1 MKTRKLMFTSL
12 ATVTLVGT
20 LAFSQN
26 AFAESGT
33 SATNTVVGGTST
45 TASGTGTAASGTSTA
60 TSGTATAVSSI
71 NTSSTGKEVTSNKN
85 DKTDIKDI
93 VTNIVSDILS
103 KMNKTD
109 KSEKKDVQDI
119 EWEINTV
126 LGKRYL
132 KLDGKRLTGWQ
143 TYKGNRYFFDLQDG
157 AAKTGFLNSS
167 TSRYYFDKDGVQQ
180 LGWQKIDDK
189 VYYLTK
195 DGTKHTGVFTD
206 GTKNYYLNDGIE
218 YAKTEWAKEAIN
230 EYSRLASEDIDIS
243 MIDPKTYSRK
253 LTKKSVFDVI
263 ESEVIR
269 IEEEYK
275 KSQNDKEV
283 FEKYC
288 LSKGIAPELM
298 LDWQKTMS
306 LSEAME
312 RVDYLV
318 EIQANEATKAKE
330 VQTPQP
336 VEEIAETAEI
346 DEKGDIWAVM
356 LRMTDKQKS
365 LFKQFLTDTGIELVG
380 KPSLV
385 DDIF

>member
-1 MKTRKLMFTSL
+1 MVETNEL
-12 ATVTLVGT
+12 AVLERLEINYDLTGYPEVKNYEVVYGT
-20 LAFSQN
+20 LEAMLEGADKLVITADEASVESAKSIKSQLTKYQKRIDEVFEVEEAKYN
-26 AFAESGT
+26 EL
-33 SATNTVVGGTST
+33 
-45 TASGTGTAASGTSTA
+45 
-60 TSGTATAVSSI
+60 VS
-71 NTSSTGKEVTSNKN
+71 
-85 DKTDIKDI
+85 
-93 VTNIVSDILS
+93 
-103 KMNKTD
+103 
-109 KSEKKDVQDI
+109 KKRS
-119 EWEINTV
+119 
-126 LGKRYL
+126 L
-132 KLDGKRLTGWQ
+132 KRLFE
-143 TYKGNRYFFDLQDG
+143 R
-157 AAKTGFLNSS
+157 S
-167 TSRYYFDKDGVQQ
+167 
-180 LGWQKIDDK
+180 
-189 VYYLTK
+189 
-195 DGTKHTGVFTD
+195 
-206 GTKNYYLNDGIE
+206 KNYLNDGIE

-230 EYSRLASEDIDIS
+230 EYSRLASEEIDIS

-253 LTKKSVFDVI
+253 LTKKSVFEVI

-288 LSKGIAPELM
+288 QSKGISPELL

-318 EIQANEATKAKE
+318 QIQANETEKVEK

-336 VEEIAETAEI
+336 EVKMAETAEI
-346 DEKGDIWAVM
+346 DEKGDVWAVM

>member
-1 MKTRKLMFTSL
+1 MGLTNEL
-12 ATVTLVGT
+12 AVLERLEISYDLAGYPEVKNYEVVYGT
-20 LAFSQN
+20 LEAMLEGADKLVITADEASV
-26 AFAESGT
+26 ES
-33 SATNTVVGGTST
+33 AKRIDEVFEVEEAKYNEL
-45 TASGTGTAASGTSTA
+45 
-60 TSGTATAVSSI
+60 VS
-71 NTSSTGKEVTSNKN
+71 
-85 DKTDIKDI
+85 
-93 VTNIVSDILS
+93 
-103 KMNKTD
+103 
-109 KSEKKDVQDI
+109 KKRS
-119 EWEINTV
+119 
-126 LGKRYL
+126 L
-132 KLDGKRLTGWQ
+132 KRLFE
-143 TYKGNRYFFDLQDG
+143 R
-157 AAKTGFLNSS
+157 S
-167 TSRYYFDKDGVQQ
+167 
-180 LGWQKIDDK
+180 
-189 VYYLTK
+189 
-195 DGTKHTGVFTD
+195 
-206 GTKNYYLNDGIE
+206 KNYLNDGIE
-218 YAKTEWAKEAIN
+218 YAKTEWVKEAIN

-318 EIQANEATKAKE
+318 EIQANEAIKAKE

-336 VEEIAETAEI
+336 VVEIAETAEI

>member
-1 MKTRKLMFTSL
+1 MGLTNEL
-12 ATVTLVGT
+12 AVLERLEISYDLAGYPEVKNYEVVYGT
-20 LAFSQN
+20 LEAMLEGADKLVITADESSVESAKSIKSQL
-26 AFAESGT
+26 T
-33 SATNTVVGGTST
+33 KYQKR
-45 TASGTGTAASGTSTA
+45 
-60 TSGTATAVSSI
+60 I
-71 NTSSTGKEVTSNKN
+71 DEVFEVEEAKYNEL
-85 DKTDIKDI
+85 I
-93 VTNIVSDILS
+93 S
-103 KMNKTD
+103 K
-109 KSEKKDVQDI
+109 
-119 EWEINTV
+119 
-126 LGKRYL
+126 KRSL
-132 KLDGKRLTGWQ
+132 KRLFE
-143 TYKGNRYFFDLQDG
+143 R
-157 AAKTGFLNSS
+157 S
-167 TSRYYFDKDGVQQ
+167 
-180 LGWQKIDDK
+180 
-189 VYYLTK
+189 
-195 DGTKHTGVFTD
+195 
-206 GTKNYYLNDGIE
+206 KNYLNDGIE
-218 YAKTEWAKEAIN
+218 YAKTEWVKEAIN

-288 LSKGIAPELM
+288 LSQGIAPELM
-298 LDWQKTMS
+298 LDWQETMS

-312 RVDYLV
+312 RVNYLV

-330 VQTPQP
+330 VQIPQP
-336 VEEIAETAEI
+336 VMKMAETAEI
-346 DEKGDIWAVM
+346 DEKGDVWAVM

>member
-1 MKTRKLMFTSL
+1 MVETNEL
-12 ATVTLVGT
+12 AVLDRLEISYDLVGYPEVKNYEVVYGT
-20 LAFSQN
+20 LEAMLEGADKLVITADEASVESAKSIKSQL
-26 AFAESGT
+26 T
-33 SATNTVVGGTST
+33 KYQKR
-45 TASGTGTAASGTSTA
+45 
-60 TSGTATAVSSI
+60 I
-71 NTSSTGKEVTSNKN
+71 DEVFEVEEAKYNEL
-85 DKTDIKDI
+85 I
-93 VTNIVSDILS
+93 S
-103 KMNKTD
+103 K
-109 KSEKKDVQDI
+109 
-119 EWEINTV
+119 
-126 LGKRYL
+126 KRSL
-132 KLDGKRLTGWQ
+132 KRLFE
-143 TYKGNRYFFDLQDG
+143 R
-157 AAKTGFLNSS
+157 S
-167 TSRYYFDKDGVQQ
+167 
-180 LGWQKIDDK
+180 
-189 VYYLTK
+189 
-195 DGTKHTGVFTD
+195 
-206 GTKNYYLNDGIE
+206 KNYLNDGIE
-218 YAKTEWAKEAIN
+218 YAKTEWVKEAIN

-253 LTKKSVFDVI
+253 LTKKSVFEVI

-275 KSQNDKEV
+275 KSQHEQEV

-288 LSKGIAPELM
+288 QSKGISPELL

-330 VQTPQP
+330 VQTLQP

-346 DEKGDIWAVM
+346 DEKGDVWAVM

>member
-1 MKTRKLMFTSL
+1 MFERS
-12 ATVTLVGT
+12 
-20 LAFSQN
+20 
-26 AFAESGT
+26 
-33 SATNTVVGGTST
+33 
-45 TASGTGTAASGTSTA
+45 
-60 TSGTATAVSSI
+60 
-71 NTSSTGKEVTSNKN
+71 KN
-85 DKTDIKDI
+85 
-93 VTNIVSDILS
+93 
-103 KMNKTD
+103 
-109 KSEKKDVQDI
+109 
-119 EWEINTV
+119 
-126 LGKRYL
+126 
-132 KLDGKRLTGWQ
+132 
-143 TYKGNRYFFDLQDG
+143 
-157 AAKTGFLNSS
+157 
-167 TSRYYFDKDGVQQ
+167 
-180 LGWQKIDDK
+180 
-189 VYYLTK
+189 
-195 DGTKHTGVFTD
+195 
-206 GTKNYYLNDGIE
+206 YLNDGIE
-218 YAKTEWAKEAIN
+218 YAKTEWVKEAIN

-253 LTKKSVFDVI
+253 LTKKSVFEVI

-275 KSQNDKEV
+275 KSQHEQEV

-288 LSKGIAPELM
+288 NSKGISPELL

-318 EIQANEATKAKE
+318 QIQANEAKKVEE

-336 VEEIAETAEI
+336 VEKVAETAEI
-346 DEKGDIWAVM
+346 DGKGDIWAVM

>member
-1 MKTRKLMFTSL
+1 MVEANEL
-12 ATVTLVGT
+12 AVLERLEISYDLAGYPEVKNYEVVYGT
-20 LAFSQN
+20 LESMLEGADKLVITADEASVESAKSIKSQLTKYQKRIDEVFEVEEAKYN
-26 AFAESGT
+26 EL
-33 SATNTVVGGTST
+33 
-45 TASGTGTAASGTSTA
+45 
-60 TSGTATAVSSI
+60 VS
-71 NTSSTGKEVTSNKN
+71 
-85 DKTDIKDI
+85 
-93 VTNIVSDILS
+93 
-103 KMNKTD
+103 
-109 KSEKKDVQDI
+109 KKRS
-119 EWEINTV
+119 
-126 LGKRYL
+126 L
-132 KLDGKRLTGWQ
+132 KRLFE
-143 TYKGNRYFFDLQDG
+143 R
-157 AAKTGFLNSS
+157 S
-167 TSRYYFDKDGVQQ
+167 
-180 LGWQKIDDK
+180 
-189 VYYLTK
+189 
-195 DGTKHTGVFTD
+195 
-206 GTKNYYLNDGIE
+206 KNYLNDGIE

-230 EYSRLASEDIDIS
+230 EYSRLASEEIDIS

-253 LTKKSVFDVI
+253 LTKKSVFEVI

-288 LSKGIAPELM
+288 QSKGISPELL

-318 EIQANEATKAKE
+318 QIQANEAEKVEK

-336 VEEIAETAEI
+336 EVKMAETAEI
-346 DEKGDIWAVM
+346 DEKGDVWAVM

>member
-1 MKTRKLMFTSL
+1 MVETNELKVLERLEISYDLTGYPEVKNYE
-12 ATVTLVGT
+12 VVYGT
-20 LAFSQN
+20 LEAMLEGADKLVITADEASVESAKSIKSQL
-26 AFAESGT
+26 T
-33 SATNTVVGGTST
+33 KYQKR
-45 TASGTGTAASGTSTA
+45 
-60 TSGTATAVSSI
+60 I
-71 NTSSTGKEVTSNKN
+71 DEVFEVEEAKYNEL
-85 DKTDIKDI
+85 I
-93 VTNIVSDILS
+93 S
-103 KMNKTD
+103 K
-109 KSEKKDVQDI
+109 
-119 EWEINTV
+119 
-126 LGKRYL
+126 KRSL
-132 KLDGKRLTGWQ
+132 KRLFE
-143 TYKGNRYFFDLQDG
+143 R
-157 AAKTGFLNSS
+157 S
-167 TSRYYFDKDGVQQ
+167 
-180 LGWQKIDDK
+180 
-189 VYYLTK
+189 
-195 DGTKHTGVFTD
+195 
-206 GTKNYYLNDGIE
+206 KNYLNDGIE

-288 LSKGIAPELM
+288 QSKGISPELM
-298 LDWQKTMS
+298 IDWQKNMS

-318 EIQANEATKAKE
+318 QIQANEATKAKE
-330 VQTPQP
+330 VQTPQT
-336 VEEIAETAEI
+336 VEKVAETEEI
-346 DEKGDIWAVM
+346 DEKGDVWAVM

-365 LFKQFLTDTGIELVG
+365 LFKQFLSDTGIELVG

>member
-1 MKTRKLMFTSL
+1 MGLTNEL
-12 ATVTLVGT
+12 AVLERLEINYDLTGYPEVKNYEVVYGT
-20 LAFSQN
+20 LESMLEGADKLVITADEASVESAKSIKSQL
-26 AFAESGT
+26 T
-33 SATNTVVGGTST
+33 KYQKR
-45 TASGTGTAASGTSTA
+45 
-60 TSGTATAVSSI
+60 I
-71 NTSSTGKEVTSNKN
+71 DEVFEVEEAKYNEL
-85 DKTDIKDI
+85 I
-93 VTNIVSDILS
+93 S
-103 KMNKTD
+103 K
-109 KSEKKDVQDI
+109 
-119 EWEINTV
+119 
-126 LGKRYL
+126 KRSL
-132 KLDGKRLTGWQ
+132 KRLFE
-143 TYKGNRYFFDLQDG
+143 R
-157 AAKTGFLNSS
+157 S
-167 TSRYYFDKDGVQQ
+167 
-180 LGWQKIDDK
+180 
-189 VYYLTK
+189 
-195 DGTKHTGVFTD
+195 
-206 GTKNYYLNDGIE
+206 KNYLNDGIE

-253 LTKKSVFDVI
+253 LTKKSVFEVI

-269 IEEEYK
+269 LEEEYK

-288 LSKGIAPELM
+288 QSKGISPELL

-318 EIQANEATKAKE
+318 QIQANEATKVKE

-336 VEEIAETAEI
+336 VVNVAETAEI
-346 DEKGDIWAVM
+346 DEKGDVWSVM

-365 LFKQFLTDTGIELVG
+365 LFKQFLSDTGIELVG

>member
-1 MKTRKLMFTSL
+1 MGLTNEL
-12 ATVTLVGT
+12 AVLERLEISYDLAGYPEVKNYEVVYGT
-20 LAFSQN
+20 LEAMLEGADKLVITADESSVESAKSIKSQLTKYQKRIDEVFEVEEAKYN
-26 AFAESGT
+26 EL
-33 SATNTVVGGTST
+33 
-45 TASGTGTAASGTSTA
+45 
-60 TSGTATAVSSI
+60 VS
-71 NTSSTGKEVTSNKN
+71 
-85 DKTDIKDI
+85 
-93 VTNIVSDILS
+93 
-103 KMNKTD
+103 
-109 KSEKKDVQDI
+109 KKRS
-119 EWEINTV
+119 
-126 LGKRYL
+126 L
-132 KLDGKRLTGWQ
+132 KRLFE
-143 TYKGNRYFFDLQDG
+143 R
-157 AAKTGFLNSS
+157 S
-167 TSRYYFDKDGVQQ
+167 
-180 LGWQKIDDK
+180 
-189 VYYLTK
+189 
-195 DGTKHTGVFTD
+195 
-206 GTKNYYLNDGIE
+206 KNYLNDGIE

-288 LSKGIAPELM
+288 LSKGTAPELM

-318 EIQANEATKAKE
+318 QIQANEATKVKE

-336 VEEIAETAEI
+336 VVNVAETAEI
-346 DEKGDIWAVM
+346 DEKGDVWAVM
-356 LRMTDKQKS
+356 LRMTDTQKS
-365 LFKQFLTDTGIELVG
+365 LFKQFLSDTGIELVG

>member
-1 MKTRKLMFTSL
+1 MVETNEL
-12 ATVTLVGT
+12 AVLERLEISYDLAGYPEVKNYEVVYGT
-20 LAFSQN
+20 LEAMLEGADKLVITADEASVESAKSIKSQL
-26 AFAESGT
+26 T
-33 SATNTVVGGTST
+33 KYQKR
-45 TASGTGTAASGTSTA
+45 
-60 TSGTATAVSSI
+60 I
-71 NTSSTGKEVTSNKN
+71 DEVFEVEEAKYNEL
-85 DKTDIKDI
+85 I
-93 VTNIVSDILS
+93 S
-103 KMNKTD
+103 K
-109 KSEKKDVQDI
+109 
-119 EWEINTV
+119 
-126 LGKRYL
+126 KRSL
-132 KLDGKRLTGWQ
+132 KRLFE
-143 TYKGNRYFFDLQDG
+143 R
-157 AAKTGFLNSS
+157 S
-167 TSRYYFDKDGVQQ
+167 
-180 LGWQKIDDK
+180 
-189 VYYLTK
+189 
-195 DGTKHTGVFTD
+195 
-206 GTKNYYLNDGIE
+206 KNYLNDGIE

-318 EIQANEATKAKE
+318 QIQANEAKKVEE

-336 VEEIAETAEI
+336 VEKVAETAEI